1 MAPTWRRWS
10 PARVTVQA
18 IWTQDKVVVP
28 WKADRLWP
36 GYRVG
41 SKGTGVQQIV
51 RRGNHG
57 SGRVR
62 RAAFAL
68 PTGQLSDH
76 IGELAVTEA
85 FGFCSRPAPLNTA
98 LGIPIARC
106 SCTTELSKGASSRS
120 LNGSVEATTRTL
132 FLGPEPQS
140 STVSPASIPWAVL
153 AQAPRQFASGL
164 NACCDCFRIC
174 GSKCIQSRYPV
185 APGIPPSSLSGP
197 IVPLP
202 PMERLRELGGAC
214 DSDALGQDCE
224 HPRLPRYT
232 GY

>member
-57 SGRVR
+57 SGRGR

-85 FGFCSRPAPLNTA
+85 FGFCSRPAP
-98 LGIPIARC
+98 
-106 SCTTELSKGASSRS
+106 
-120 LNGSVEATTRTL
+120 
-132 FLGPEPQS
+132 
-140 STVSPASIPWAVL
+140 STQRWA
-153 AQAPRQFASGL
+153 F
-164 NACCDCFRIC
+164 
-174 GSKCIQSRYPV
+174 
-185 APGIPPSSLSGP
+185 
-197 IVPLP
+197 
-202 PMERLRELGGAC
+202 RLRGAHVPQNC
-214 DSDALGQDCE
+214 QKAHHRGL
-224 HPRLPRYT
+224 
-232 GY
+232 